1 MRALLVGTDFI
12 KDTDGIYK
20 AIEINTNIAL
30 QCDPNVYLNKDVFE
44 TFVTENLFSEIHLI
58 YNSNNIQLLSELYD
72 LEEKTYREDGSRY
85 DTNFVSYLK
94 LFCSGNSINFV
105 ESKLEDNSVTIPNVE
120 DSDNKLIIRLSY
132 DTTALIDD
140 TYARDNWE
148 FLKLMNDS
156 NPNSI
161 PKTYINDTELGFDSI
176 GTTIRDNGNQ
186 PNYCIKKRVTPA
198 DNNVYPKFYKIT
210 TIEELSNIK
219 SNLEIDEYIQE
230 YIFNDSDLFDNKL
243 SHYRSVDMI
252 YGGELES
259 LNLMIVEVSN
269 IGEIIET
276 PDYND
281 DNVIQMWD
289 TIMYKNKFNSATKSV
304 AVKLSADDDTKILK
318 PNNDIVYPANLN
330 VNDEVKTMNLDA
342 SDPSTWSLPLN
353 DMLTNTTSGTTLLK
367 AKDTIPYFGPI
378 LELHFGNNTIFSDV
392 PHAMVLKSTLIDG
405 VDIVKFS
412 EYQALNVGD
421 TVILWDNQ
429 DNKSITETITEIKY
443 LFQSLNAYI
452 LDFEDFDTF
461 LTISENDNTR
471 YGLLTHN
478 YNYDCYR
485 FSCNGDYMPNLG
497 YECGGGSINACQR
510 LTACVRYGAWYENPN
525 SAACTVYWG
534 HCEDIPSN
542 PQGAG
547 FCNWQKSDIEYKEN
561 IELVGKSNNGINI
574 YRFNYKGE
582 SGLYEGVMAN
592 ELVGTK
598 FEKALKINEKG
609 LYSVYYNKLDVQFK
623 KLN

>member
-1 MRALLVGTDFI
+1 MRAVITGTDFI
-12 KDTDGIYK
+12 KDTDGVYK
-20 AIEINTNIAL
+20 AIEINTNVAL
-30 QCDPNVYLNKDVFE
+30 QCDPNVYLNKDIFE
-44 TFVTENLFSEIHLI
+44 TFVIENSFNEINLI
-58 YNSNNIQLLSELYD
+58 YNGANIQLLSELYD
-72 LEEKTYREDGSRY
+72 LEEKTSREDGSIY
-85 DTNFVSYLK
+85 ETNFVTYLK
-94 LFCSGNSINFV
+94 QFCSGSNINFI
-105 ESKLEDNSVTIPNVE
+105 ESKLEDNSVTIPFVE
-120 DSDNKLIIRLSY
+120 DNDNKLIIRIAY

-156 NPNSI
+156 DSNSI
-161 PKTYINDTELGFDSI
+161 PKTYINDAELGFDSI
-176 GTTIRDNGNQ
+176 GTTLRDNGNH
-186 PNYCIKKRVTPA
+186 PNYCIKKRITPA
-198 DNNVYPKFYKIT
+198 DNNVYPKFHKIT
-210 TIEELSNIK
+210 TIEELTTIK

-230 YIFNDSDLFDNKL
+230 YIFNDSELFDNKL

-252 YGGELES
+252 YGSELES

-276 PDYND
+276 PDYDD

-353 DMLTNTTSGTTLLK
+353 DLLTNTTSGTTLLK

-378 LELHFGNNTIFSDV
+378 LEIQFGNNTTFSDV

-405 VDIVKFS
+405 VDTVKFS

-485 FSCNGDYMPNLG
+485 YSCNGDYMPQLG
-497 YECGGGSINACQR
+497 YACGGGAINACQR
-510 LTACVRYGAWYENPN
+510 LTACVRVGGWYENPS
-525 SAACTVYWG
+525 SAACTTYWG

-542 PQGAG
+542 PQGLG